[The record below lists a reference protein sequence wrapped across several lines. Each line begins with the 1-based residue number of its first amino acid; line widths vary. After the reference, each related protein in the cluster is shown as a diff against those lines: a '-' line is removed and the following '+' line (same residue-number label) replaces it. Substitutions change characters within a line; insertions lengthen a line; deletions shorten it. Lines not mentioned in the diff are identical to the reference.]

1 MGLTVLNVQFLSNE
15 PRTVK
20 EHNELNG
27 AFVLVGEQVN
37 SKPQMNRVN
46 GCPQPATCYVLSS
59 FGE

>member
-46 GCPQPATCYVLSS
+46 GCPQPATCYVL
-59 FGE
+59 